1 MTKFDFEQLRGNLI
15 VSCQAPDGSPLRDAG
30 IIAAIAEAAVIAGA
44 AAVRVNSAAHVAAVR
59 ERVDVPII
67 GLEKV
72 IDSSGAHWITPTTED
87 ARALI
92 DAGADIVALDA
103 TVRSRPGTPGPDV
116 LIPAVRDFGIAVM
129 ADIDSLEAGHKAE
142 VLGAE
147 IIGTTLSGYTVVPP
161 NRYGPPDID
170 LVRALAQLSIP
181 VIAEGRIKDPDEVA
195 EAFAVGAFAV
205 VVGTSI
211 TEPMALTRRFLAA
224 TPALTKGS
232 LS

>member
-1 MTKFDFEQLRGNLI
+1 MKNLDIATLRGSLV

-30 IIAAIAEAAVIAGA
+30 IIAALAEAAVMAGA
-44 AAVRVNSAAHVAAVR
+44 VGVRINSAAHVAAVR
-59 ERVDVPII
+59 DRVNVPII

-72 IDSSGAHWITPTTED
+72 IDAGGAQWITPTVDD

-103 TVRSRPGTPGPDV
+103 TLRTRPGASGPDV
-116 LIPAVRDFGIAVM
+116 LIPAVRDLGVAVM
-129 ADIDSLEAGHKAE
+129 ADIDSFASGKNAGE
-142 VLGAE
+142 LGAE
-147 IIGTTLSGYTVVPP
+147 IVGTTLSGYTSVPQ
-161 NRYGPPDID
+161 NSDGAPDID
-170 LVRALAQLSIP
+170 LIRALAELPTP
-181 VIAEGRIKDPDEVA
+181 VIAEGRIKSPDEVGQA
-195 EAFAVGAFAV
+195 FEAGAFAV

-232 LS
+232 LA